1 MTLRDE
7 LVARA
12 VALQPLL
19 REHAARTEADRRVP
33 QEVVE
38 AITRAG
44 LFRLGTPRRYGGHEA
59 GMRTLLEVSA
69 ALAEGDGSISWVVSL
84 VNACTWVA
92 GLFPVQ
98 AQDDVFGADPDA
110 RVTGVLAPTATAL
123 AVDGGGWRVSGRWY
137 YNSGSWQAT
146 WAVLGVP
153 LTDAAGEVVDQA
165 VVLVPREDLQV
176 EDTWFV
182 AGMKGTASNCLVAS
196 EVFVPAH
203 RVLSVPA
210 AVAGEFATEQKDEPF
225 YRSGFVP
232 VLALTLVGPQL
243 GLGKAA
249 LDHVVAN
256 AARKPVANTVYG
268 TQAESVALQLKL
280 AEAALKVETARLHAE
295 RTADAIDRAA
305 AQGGYP
311 DPAERAHF
319 RAATAW
325 AVQNT
330 LEAITILLDVHGA
343 GAFAETSPLQRIWR
357 DANTAGRHALAV
369 PTVGY
374 EVYGKSLLGIDDTIT
389 PLV

>member
-1 MTLRDE
+1 MTSRDE

-19 REHAARTEADRRVP
+19 REHAARTETDRRVP
-33 QEVVE
+33 EEVVE
-38 AITRAG
+38 AIARAG

-84 VNACTWVA
+84 VNACNWVA
-92 GLFPVQ
+92 GLFPVR

-123 AVDGGGWRVSGRWY
+123 AVDGGWRVSGRWY
-137 YNSGSWQAT
+137 YNSGSWQST

-153 LTDAAGEVVDQA
+153 LADAAGDVVDHA
-165 VVLVPREDLQV
+165 VVLIPREDLKV

-196 EVFVPAH
+196 EAFVPAH

-210 AVAGEFATEQKDEPF
+210 AIAGEFATEYKDEPF

-243 GLGKAA
+243 GLGRAA

-256 AARKPVANTVYG
+256 AARKPVANTVHG
-268 TQAESVALQLKL
+268 TQAESVALQMKL
-280 AEAALKVETARLHAE
+280 AEAALKIETARLHAE

-305 AQGGYP
+305 ALGRYP
-311 DPAERAHF
+311 DLADRAHF

-330 LEAITILLDVHGA
+330 LEAIGVLLDIHGA
-343 GAFAETSPLQRIWR
+343 GAFAEANPLQRIWR
-357 DANTAGRHALAV
+357 DANTAGRHALAA
-369 PTVGY
+369 PAVGY
-374 EVYGKSLLGIDDTIT
+374 EVYGKALLGIDDTIT
-389 PLV
+389 PLI